1 MSRGSFSALQYLL
14 KLSYSIEAADQE
26 KAAVEL
32 AGLVETTE
40 FPSVSFGPVAHAL
53 CHLISSSNRTVACFS
68 ARALKILVTDDSLRV
83 QMGITGVSRVVIA
96 AIKRWEAEVLCV
108 RELLGILQTLCWD
121 RQGVSPLVN
130 PEIISYLIGY
140 MQASDDEVNVLAL
153 CTIANILYYSDT
165 MSFEDTNTSFEMTK
179 AMPILLRIVR
189 MTAHRSIRFYSMT
202 AIANA
207 SAHPAFSKILIDHD
221 AFDVCKEQERQGK
234 DNSSIFGSRLVEV
247 ARSAN
252 VALTTAQ
259 DVEDGSE
266 KRGTVATLSGGS
278 GKYRFKW
285 GKEPAMRVSLEY
297 PSQTKA
303 NSLLIALLVWGG
315 IIMWT
320 FFPAFSASA

>member
-1 MSRGSFSALQYLL
+1 M
-14 KLSYSIEAADQE
+14 EASDQE

-32 AGLVETTE
+32 AGLVETTD

-83 QMGITGVSRVVIA
+83 QVGVTGVSRVVIS
-96 AIKRWEAEVLCV
+96 AIKRWEEEVLCV

-121 RQGVSPLVN
+121 RHGVSSLTN

-140 MQASDDEVNVLAL
+140 IQASDDEVNVLAL

-165 MSFEDTNTSFEMTK
+165 ISFEDTNTSFEMRK
-179 AMPILLRIVR
+179 AMPILLRTVR

-207 SAHPAFSKILIDHD
+207 CAHPVFSKILIDHN
-221 AFDVCKEQERQGK
+221 ALDVCEDQARQGK
-234 DNSSIFGSRLVEV
+234 NNSSIFGSRLVEV
-247 ARSAN
+247 AHSARLALSNSQDIENVGGRNRSA
-252 VALTTAQ
+252 T
-259 DVEDGSE
+259 
-266 KRGTVATLSGGS
+266 TLSGGS
-278 GKYRFKW
+278 EKYHFKW
-285 GKEPAMRVSLEY
+285 GKEPAMRVSFEY
-297 PSQTKA
+297 PSQAKA
-303 NSLLIALLVWGG
+303 NSLLIALLIWGV

-320 FFPAFSASA
+320 FFPAFNASA